1 MEPEFVNHPS
11 WLSLIRRYGMFTM
24 AANLAWESAHLPLY
38 TIWNDGTPRDL
49 AVAVLHCTAGDL
61 VIACFCLISAIVFLG
76 CQDWPTRRY
85 TVVAIGATAFG
96 VAYTIYSERMN
107 LEGGGWAYSN
117 AMPIVPPFGIGL
129 SPLLQW
135 LVVPPVGLAVA
146 RRVLPAAGSQPRDQ
160 AGPRPAGD

>member
-1 MEPEFVNHPS
+1 MLWAVRDGFEPDLGERSPTAIYDLERQN
-11 WLSLIRRYGMFTM
+11 
-24 AANLAWESAHLPLY
+24 
-38 TIWNDGTPRDL
+38 PRDL

-61 VIACFCLISAIVFLG
+61 GIAFLYLIAALVFLG
-76 CQDWPTRRY
+76 DRDWLTRRY
-85 TVVAIGATAFG
+85 TVVAIGATVLG

-129 SPLLQW
+129 SPVLQW

-146 RRVLPAAGSQPRDQ
+146 RRVLASAEGRPRDQ
-160 AGPRPAGD
+160 ACPCPAGDRVDQGSDRRSRD